1 MTITKICRLYTGL
14 TQQALSDAVGIHQ
27 GLVQDIEKAPPAPN
41 GTAYKLVADYLGLPY
56 DAVLRDNFTAIP
68 NSFFDR
74 WPQPKY
80 TSVPVEAHKR
90 IGREGEEFVLRQEQE
105 RIRNRWPT
113 LAKLVLP
120 HFKMDGKAGYD
131 ILSFDNDARPVCLEV
146 KTSIHPVP
154 ANGLHLTAKEL
165 RVAQGCMDAGESY
178 VLCSITNWGKSNQ
191 RRQDISFQELMTEYE
206 TECTGVRF
214 RKKSYAAQGCISGIA
229 YHRKRK
235 GLNQTQLA
243 ELTGMRQGNIC
254 LYERGRRT
262 PSLQVLK
269 RLSAALDATIDELVQ
284 MYEVGADE

>member
-1 MTITKICRLYTGL
+1 MPQAALRPYTGL

-27 GLVQDIEKAPPAPN
+27 GLVRDIEKAPPAPN
-41 GTAYKLVADYLGLPY
+41 GTAYKLAADYLGLPY
-56 DAVLRDNFTAIP
+56 DAVLRDNFAAIP
-68 NSFFDR
+68 NSFFNR

-80 TSVPVEAHKR
+80 TAVPVETHKR

-113 LAKLVLP
+113 LAKLVFP
-120 HFKMDGKAGYD
+120 HFKMDGKAGYN

-165 RVAQGCMDAGESY
+165 RVAQGCLDAGESY
-178 VLCSITNWGKSNQ
+178 VLCSLTNCKANQ
-191 RRQDISFQELMTEYE
+191 RRQDIPFWDLMTEYE

-214 RKKSYAAQGCISGIA
+214 HKKSYAAQGCISGIA

-235 GLNQTQLA
+235 GLNQMQLA
-243 ELTGMRQGNIC
+243 ELTGMQQGNIC

-262 PSLQVLK
+262 PSLQVLR
-269 RLSAALDATIDELVQ
+269 RLSTALDATIDELVQ
-284 MYEVGADE
+284 MYEVSADE

>member
-1 MTITKICRLYTGL
+1 MTITKICRFYTGL

-27 GLVQDIEKAPPAPN
+27 GLVRDIEKAPPAPN

-56 DAVLRDNFTAIP
+56 DTVLRDDFTAIP

-80 TSVPVEAHKR
+80 TAVPVEAHKR
-90 IGREGEEFVLRQEQE
+90 IGREGEEFVLWQEQE

-165 RVAQGCMDAGESY
+165 RVAQGCMGAGESY
-178 VLCSITNWGKSNQ
+178 VLCSLTNWGKANQ
-191 RRQDISFQELMTEYE
+191 RRQDIPCWELMTEYE

-243 ELTGMRQGNIC
+243 ELTGMQQGNIC
-254 LYERGRRT
+254 LYERGRRA

-284 MYEVGADE
+284 MYEVGTDE